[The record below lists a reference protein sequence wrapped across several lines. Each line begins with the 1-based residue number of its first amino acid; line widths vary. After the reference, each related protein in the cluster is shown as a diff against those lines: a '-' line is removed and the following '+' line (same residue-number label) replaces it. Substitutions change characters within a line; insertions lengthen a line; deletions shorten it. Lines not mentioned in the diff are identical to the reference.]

1 MLRDSSATINRNPS
15 NGLGDDDDDN
25 FEEMDLD
32 EHVKQPSVEQNQPE
46 EHTDDEQYE
55 EHSLDNASFK
65 EGNRRQQKS
74 LMKQI
79 DRIMKLELYEAQ
91 VDETEE
97 EIVLL

>member
-1 MLRDSSATINRNPS
+1 MLRDSSATINRNPA
-15 NGLGDDDDDN
+15 NGLADDDDDN

-32 EHVKQPSVEQNQPE
+32 EHVKQIEQKQLG

-65 EGNRRQQKS
+65 EGKRRQQKS